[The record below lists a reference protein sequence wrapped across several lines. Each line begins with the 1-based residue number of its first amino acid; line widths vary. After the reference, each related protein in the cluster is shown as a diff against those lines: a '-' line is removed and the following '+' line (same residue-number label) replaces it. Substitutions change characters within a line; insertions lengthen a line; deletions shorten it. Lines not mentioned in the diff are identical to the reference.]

1 MPFNSE
7 NIATGT
13 GRTVKLTHRCVS
25 NATVRGMP
33 LLSSALDRPP
43 MPLVVVCGYPCSGKS
58 ELTSQLKDHLEQSW
72 NCKTHIVS
80 DDYEKLPRNECYAS
94 SSQEKEARGT
104 LKAAVERL
112 LNTKD
117 VVVLDSLNYIKGYR
131 YELYCIVRQLRTV
144 HCVVQCAT
152 TAEQCAAWNE
162 ARRGE
167 KYSKETLTAL
177 VQRFEPPDSRNRW
190 DSPLFVWA
198 PDQPLPLEE
207 VARAVLTQ
215 APKPPKQST
224 QSQPLSS
231 VDFMQE
237 LDQGTKTIVSHLM
250 EHQRAVAPPC
260 QVRVPGTS
268 ELVSLHRSV
277 TLAELTRLRRQFV
290 SYTKLHP
297 MQNPK
302 EIPTLFV
309 QYLNKTLM

>member
-1 MPFNSE
+1 
-7 NIATGT
+7 
-13 GRTVKLTHRCVS
+13 
-25 NATVRGMP
+25 
-33 LLSSALDRPP
+33 
-43 MPLVVVCGYPCSGKS
+43 MPLVVVCGYPSSGKS
-58 ELTSQLKDHLEQSW
+58 ELASQLKDYLEQSW
-72 NCKTHIVS
+72 DCKTHIVS

-94 SSQEKEARGT
+94 SSEEKQARGT

-112 LNTKD
+112 LNTKE
-117 VVVLDSLNYIKGYR
+117 VVVVDSLNYIKGYR

-152 TAEQCAAWNE
+152 AAEQCALWND
-162 ARRGE
+162 ARREE
-167 KYSKETLTAL
+167 KYSEETLTAL

-198 PDQPLPLEE
+198 PGQPLPLEE
-207 VARAVLTQ
+207 IARAVLMQT
-215 APKPPKQST
+215 AKPPKQST

-237 LDQGTKTIVSHLM
+237 LDQGTKAIVSHLM
-250 EHQRAVAPPC
+250 EHQRAVPPPC
-260 QVRVPGTS
+260 QVPVPSAAEPVG
-268 ELVSLHRSV
+268 LPRSV

-297 MQNPK
+297 TQNPK

-309 QYLNKTLM
+309 QYLNKTLL